1 MSQIRGTKTIHK
13 NMGIMNE
20 IKEVGKVSSSLKLN
34 ILLGFVSI
42 VHFHPNLGLTFKT
55 IMGYSYY
62 YVP

>member
-1 MSQIRGTKTIHK
+1 
-13 NMGIMNE
+13 MGIMNE

>member
-1 MSQIRGTKTIHK
+1 MSPLWGTKSLPS